1 MKWETQ
7 TERQQARDAI
17 HVHIEELVLHGFAP
31 GDRGQIGSS
40 VEAELTRLMRA
51 GSFAGLPEKPLT
63 VERINAGA
71 FRVGSLDKPQAAGVQ
86 IAQAVYR
93 SLRTGTDAFAAAP
106 GNRQGPGGR
115 KL

>member
-7 TERQQARDAI
+7 TERQQPRDAI
-17 HVHIEELVLHGFAP
+17 QVHIEELILHGFAP
-31 GDRGQIGSS
+31 GDRYQIASS
-40 VEAELTRLMRA
+40 VEKELTRLMRLA
-51 GSFAGLPEKPLT
+51 SLARLPEKPLA

-71 FRVGSLDKPQAAGVQ
+71 VRVGSRDKPQAAGVQ

-106 GNRQGPGGR
+106 GIRQGPGGR